1 MKKVTIKDIAKY
13 AGVSTGT
20 VSKVINKQANVKEE
34 LRLRVEAIVDK
45 FNFSPSYFARGMK
58 IQRTNTIGLI
68 IPKITNSFYVR
79 VIELIESEAN
89 KRDYTIVLGNSNE
102 DIEREISCLK
112 TFLNMRVEG
121 LILAST
127 GRNEALRIKEELSF
141 YEAANIPVALVSR
154 KLPMIERDIV
164 EIENEEGAYKATCH
178 LLEKGHQR
186 VGLISS
192 SDRTS
197 ASQER
202 VTGYMKA
209 IEKFRLPYESA
220 LVHIG
225 GLTANS
231 GYELANRLISLSNPP
246 TAIFVGSNFQLLGTL
261 RAFKNRKILIP
272 EDISLVC
279 FDDTEW
285 GCFASPPLTAIEPDT
300 VNFSKTAMN
309 LLFDRIENNDSD
321 SARRIKIPTKLI
333 VRESVRTFKK
343 GYLNRRLQWK
353 N

>member
-1 MKKVTIKDIAKY
+1 MKKLTIKEIAKY

-20 VSKVINKQANVKEE
+20 VSKVINKQGNVKEG

-68 IPKITNSFYVR
+68 IPKITNSFYVQ
-79 VIELIESEAN
+79 VIELIEREAN
-89 KRDYTIVLGNSNE
+89 KRNYTIVLGNSNE
-102 DIEREISCLK
+102 DTEREISCLK

-127 GRNEALRIKEELSF
+127 GRNEAFRIKGELSF
-141 YEAANIPVALVSR
+141 YETADIPVVLISR
-154 KLPMIERDIV
+154 NLPMIERDIV
-164 EIENEEGAYKATCH
+164 EIKNEEGAYKATCH
-178 LLEKGHQR
+178 LLEKGHPR

-209 IEKFRLPYESA
+209 LEKFRLPYESA

-225 GLTANS
+225 GLTPDS
-231 GYELANRLISLSNPP
+231 GYELANLLISLSNPP
-246 TAIFVGSNFQLLGTL
+246 TAIFVGSNYQLLGTL
-261 RAFKNRKILIP
+261 RAFKDNNVQIP

-285 GCFASPPLTAIEPDT
+285 SCFANPPLTAIDPDT
-300 VNFSKTAMN
+300 ASFSKTAID
-309 LLFDRIENNDSD
+309 LLFDRIENNY
-321 SARRIKIPTKLI
+321 AGPVRQIKIPTKLI
-333 VRESVRTFKK
+333 VRESVKDLK
-343 GYLNRRLQWK
+343 E
-353 N
+353 

>member
-1 MKKVTIKDIAKY
+1 MKKITIKEIAKY

-20 VSKVINKQANVKEE
+20 VSKVINKQGNVKEE
-34 LRLRVEAIVDK
+34 LRLRVEAVVDK

-68 IPKITNSFYVR
+68 IPKITNSFYVQ
-79 VIELIESEAN
+79 VIELIEKEAN
-89 KRDYTIVLGNSNE
+89 KRNYTIVLGNSNE

-127 GRNEALRIKEELSF
+127 GRDEAFRIKEELSI
-141 YEAANIPVALVSR
+141 YETVNIPVVLISR
-154 KLPMIERDIV
+154 NLPMIEKDIV
-164 EIENEEGAYKATCH
+164 EIENEKGAHQATCH
-178 LLEKGHQR
+178 LLEKGHRR

-192 SDRTS
+192 SARTS

-209 IEKFRLPYESA
+209 LEKFRLPYESA
-220 LVHIG
+220 LVLIG
-225 GLTANS
+225 GLTASS
-231 GYELANRLISLSNPP
+231 GYEVANRLISLPNPP

-261 RAFKNRKILIP
+261 RAFKDSKILIP
-272 EDISLVC
+272 DDISLVC

-285 GCFASPPLTAIEPDT
+285 GCFANPPLTVIEPDT
-300 VNFSKTAMN
+300 ESFSKAAID
-309 LLFDRIENNDSD
+309 LLFDRIENNHSGP
-321 SARRIKIPTKLI
+321 ARQIKIPTKLI
-333 VRESVRTFKK
+333 ARESVKDLKK
-343 GYLNRRLQWK
+343 K
-353 N
+353 